1 MSKSD
6 RLFEL
11 IQLLRRAKRPVTAE
25 RLAGELDVTARTVY
39 RYIAALQAMRIP
51 IAGEAGVGY
60 VMRPGYDLP
69 PLMFTAAESEAIHV
83 GLALLSRTGDRSLI
97 KAAKTVSAK
106 IADVL
111 PANARR
117 DFERLPHRVSS
128 YGVKPSG
135 PVSLDMVRECMR
147 TSRKLRITYR
157 DAEYATTSRVIL
169 PVALFYYV
177 KVVTIAAWCELR
189 QDVRNF
195 RVDRI
200 VSGRMLDAYF
210 TDRAQNLREAWEAS
224 QDGDVKLLK

>member
-25 RLAGELDVTARTVY
+25 RLADELEVTVRSVY
-39 RYIAALQAMRIP
+39 RYIATLQGMRIP
-51 IAGEAGVGY
+51 IVGEAGVGY
-60 VMRPGYDLP
+60 VMRPGFDLP
-69 PLMFTAAESEAIHV
+69 PLMFTAAETEAIHV
-83 GLALLSRTGDRSLI
+83 GLALLARTGDAALI
-97 KAAKTVSAK
+97 KAARKVSSK

-111 PANARR
+111 PEQVRK

-128 YGVKPSG
+128 YGVEQSNI
-135 PVSLDMVRECMR
+135 VSLEMVRECIR
-147 TSRKLRITYR
+147 TSRKMRIAYR
-157 DAEYATTSRVIL
+157 GAEGEATSRVIL

-177 KVVTIAAWCELR
+177 KVVTIAAWCEMR
-189 QDVRNF
+189 KDVRNF

-210 TDRAQNLREAWEAS
+210 TDRADGLREVWEVR
-224 QDGDVKLLK
+224 QQGEVKLLG